1 MQWLWSINRLFKC
14 NLQMRERERGRGE
27 IIHRKDFIILN
38 FFFFFKAKIIIVS
51 GVRVRVSKS

>member
-1 MQWLWSINRLFKC
+1 
-14 NLQMRERERGRGE
+14 MRERERGRGE

-51 GVRVRVSKS
+51 ESESESESE